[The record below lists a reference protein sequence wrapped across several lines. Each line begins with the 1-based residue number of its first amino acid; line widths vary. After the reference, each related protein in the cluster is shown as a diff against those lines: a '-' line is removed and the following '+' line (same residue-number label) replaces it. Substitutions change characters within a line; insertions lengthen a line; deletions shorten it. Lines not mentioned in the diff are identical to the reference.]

1 MRKFLFLLM
10 FLSVFGYAASA
21 EAVVCTAKE
30 IAPVLADC
38 NSTCRAPN
46 TCFANYKTCTASCV
60 SQENKQSLE
69 DWYQRHPDEYSGK
82 PADEKYDE
90 YNASRNNLPGQIEK
104 MKQQQQQNTTTTPTP
119 TPANNNGGR
128 SGGGGN
134 SAGRNRGDNSGGNSG
149 NSGGNDSLSADFMN
163 SIAFNPPEIE
173 RNTGTPNNNSG
184 GSTNALGIDFS
195 QNSPDV
201 NRAKEL
207 IGGAVPNAGDL
218 LGGGSSNS
226 PVNLAN
232 QSVEGGQ
239 SGGGNKGG
247 ATQPAGSSVSGKVEQ
262 SSFTGASSLNEDY
275 GMGSCSSGNIF
286 QQLACRAGT
295 IGSGL
300 KSVAYMI
307 AGFGLIVFSFAAI
320 FGKVKW
326 PLFATIMFSCFL
338 LSATV
343 FVINMMTKSGDASW
357 IGGIKSNG
365 SSYSASTAPAGNI
378 DSNEVSKTDS

>member
-1 MRKFLFLLM
+1 MKKFLLFI
-10 FLSVFGYAASA
+10 
-21 EAVVCTAKE
+21 AVVALVHPLFASNAAALYCTAKE
-30 IAPVLADC
+30 MSSVLEGC
-38 NSTCRAPN
+38 NSTCRSGS
-46 TCFANYKTCTASCV
+46 CFPNYKNCTASCV
-60 SQENKQSLE
+60 TQEQEKGLKEYYKN
-69 DWYQRHPDEYSGK
+69 HPSEYSGS
-82 PADEKYDE
+82 PADEKYDS
-90 YNASRNNLPGQIEK
+90 YNESKNNLKEQINNSK
-104 MKQQQQQNTTTTPTP
+104 NDASNNP
-119 TPANNNGGR
+119 TPAPQNNSSNNN
-128 SGGGGN
+128 SVDAN
-134 SAGRNRGDNSGGNSG
+134 F
-149 NSGGNDSLSADFMN
+149 LS

-173 RNTGTPNNNSG
+173 RDSSSSKTSSN
-184 GSTNALGIDFS
+184 STNALGIDFS
-195 QNSPDV
+195 QNSPEV
-201 NRAKEL
+201 ERAKEL

>member
-1 MRKFLFLLM
+1 MKRFILYLLTFFCVM
-10 FLSVFGYAASA
+10 VFATSSYSQISDCQSCSTKTM
-21 EAVVCTAKE
+21 ESLCSSCQSPNVCF
-30 IAPVLADC
+30 
-38 NSTCRAPN
+38 PN
-46 TCFANYKTCTASCV
+46 YCLCAASCV
-60 SQENKQSLE
+60 SSQQ
-69 DWYQRHPDEYSGK
+69 
-82 PADEKYDE
+82 ADNLKDY
-90 YNASRNNLPGQIEK
+90 YSRNPQGYMSYEDYTNK
-104 MKQQQQQNTTTTPTP
+104 DQNAKANAMLKAMGGTPAPQNNNSAQANNNT
-119 TPANNNGGR
+119 TPANNNSTPANNNPTPTTVNNNTTPANNNN
-128 SGGGGN
+128 SGGG
-134 SAGRNRGDNSGGNSG
+134 
-149 NSGGNDSLSADFMN
+149 SADAVFLS

-275 GMGSCSSGNIF
+275 GMGSCSSDNIF

-365 SSYSASTAPAGNI
+365 DSYSASTAPAGNI